1 MGAVLV
7 KNADRMMLA
16 AAPLEE
22 GIELAFAD
30 GCAGLMPLSALP
42 EVVAGGG
49 VAGLELP
56 NPYEIVVTTGEGESI
71 ELPWDF
77 ARHYCDPL
85 YRPRIEAVAR
95 HGRRVLGRRISGLRN
110 GAGLR
115 LEELADRATIGRATL
130 ARIERGEQSPG
141 FDTLSGIARALSKT
155 VPDLLAS
162 PEESLDQGGNQ

>member
-1 MGAVLV
+1 M
-7 KNADRMMLA
+7 KNADRMMLT

-30 GCAGLMPLSALP
+30 GCAGLIPFSALP
-42 EVVAGGG
+42 EVGAGGG

-95 HGRRVLGRRISGLRN
+95 QGRQVLGRRISGLRN
-110 GAGLR
+110 AAGLT

-130 ARIERGEQSPG
+130 ADIEKGEQSPG
-141 FDTLSGIARALSKT
+141 LDTLSGIALALNKAVS
-155 VPDLLAS
+155 DLLVS
-162 PEESLDQGGNQ
+162 PEASRDQVGNQ

>member
-1 MGAVLV
+1 MSIT
-7 KNADRMMLA
+7 NRMMLT

-30 GCAGLMPLSALP
+30 GCAGLIPFSALP
-42 EVVAGGG
+42 EVGAGGG

-95 HGRRVLGRRISGLRN
+95 HGRQVLGWRISGLRKA
-110 GAGLR
+110 AGLT
-115 LEELADRATIGRATL
+115 LEELADRATIRRGTL
-130 ARIERGEQSPG
+130 ADIEKGEHSPE
-141 FDTLSGIARALSKT
+141 FDTLSSIASALNKA
-155 VPDLLAS
+155 VPDLLVS
-162 PEESLDQGGNQ
+162 PEASRDQAGNQ